1 MIMIW
6 KILTLFYLAM
16 IIALPTALYKCRRRF
31 MTRFYLGM
39 LERESTRRLY
49 AQVLLIVLLLF
60 HYVYAGGCPAD
71 FGIVIS
77 TIVCAALYPFR
88 RADKWLRRL
97 HDKRKTFVYAALLS
111 VVIAAV
117 PHLFTLGVT
126 FGYLL
131 LAALFYP
138 SGRALSGW
146 ADSETRPDWRGHP
159 ESLAD
164 FYY

>member
-31 MTRFYLGM
+31 MTKFYLGM

-49 AQVLLIVLLLF
+49 AQVLLIVLMLF
-60 HYVYAGGCPAD
+60 HYVYVGGCPAD

-111 VVIAAV
+111 VAIAAV

-126 FGYLL
+126 LGYLL

-146 ADSETRPDWRGHP
+146 ADAETRPDWRGHP
-159 ESLAD
+159 ESLTD